1 MQGYGT
7 VILAGIMAGFINRWV
22 LLRYDYRHYPTYPHG
37 HITHLALGFIA
48 ASLGA
53 VAIPAI
59 SEPDYAAVTFLALA
73 ATQFREI
80 RDMERKTLAS
90 LEENKLITR
99 GHDYIEGIARVFEVR
114 NYLVMLTALVTS
126 ALTHFVAWPIGL
138 AGGVLMIYA
147 TTRLMSGLSIG
158 DMAAVEP
165 AQVSFDGALLKVA
178 DVPMMNVGFEKTR
191 QKIQSEALAVLIH
204 PLDDDGR
211 LTLQSPGQRMAIIHD
226 VISILGAKVDISEME
241 MAPMAR
247 MHADKG
253 YLALF
258 VVPNEP
264 DMDVMIEMI
273 KRVPVLESARSTT
286 LKSYWGRKAAD

>member
-7 VILAGIMAGFINRWV
+7 VILAGITAGFINRWI

-59 SEPDYAAVTFLALA
+59 AEPDYAAVTFLALA

-80 RDMERKTLAS
+80 RDMERKTLTS

-99 GHDYIEGIARVFEVR
+99 GPDYIEGIARVFEVR
-114 NYLVMLTALVTS
+114 NYLVMLTSLAVS
-126 ALTHFVAWPIGL
+126 AATYFLNWPWGLLTGA
-138 AGGVLMIYA
+138 AMIYA

-158 DMAAVEP
+158 DIATIEP
-165 AQVSFDGALLKVA
+165 AKLSFEGALLKVA
-178 DVPMMNVGFEKTR
+178 EVPMMNVGFEKTR
-191 QKIQSEALAVLIH
+191 HKIQAEALAVLIR
-204 PLDDDGR
+204 PFDDEGR

-226 VISILGAKVDISEME
+226 VISILGAKVDIGEME

-253 YLALF
+253 YLAMF

-264 DMDVMIEMI
+264 DIDVMIEMI
-273 KRVPVLESARSTT
+273 KRVPVLESVRSTT

>member
-7 VILAGIMAGFINRWV
+7 VILAGITAGFINRWI

-59 SEPDYAAVTFLALA
+59 AEPDYAAVTFLALA

-80 RDMERKTLAS
+80 RDMERKTLTS

-99 GHDYIEGIARVFEVR
+99 GPDYIEGIARVFEVR
-114 NYLVMLTALVTS
+114 NYLVMLTSLAVS
-126 ALTHFVAWPIGL
+126 AATYFLNWPWGLLTGA
-138 AGGVLMIYA
+138 AMIYA

-158 DMAAVEP
+158 DIATIEP
-165 AQVSFDGALLKVA
+165 AKLSFEGALLKVA
-178 DVPMMNVGFEKTR
+178 EVPMMNVGFEKTR
-191 QKIQSEALAVLIH
+191 HKIQAEALAVLIH
-204 PLDDDGR
+204 PFDDEGR

-226 VISILGAKVDISEME
+226 VISILGAKVDIGEME

-253 YLALF
+253 YLAMF

-264 DMDVMIEMI
+264 DIDVMIEMI
-273 KRVPVLESARSTT
+273 KRVPVLESVRSTT

>member
-1 MQGYGT
+1 MQGYGI
-7 VILAGIMAGFINRWV
+7 VILAGIVAGFVNRWI

-59 SEPDYAAVTFLALA
+59 AEPDYAAVTFLGLA

-126 ALTHFVAWPIGL
+126 ALTHFAGWPFGLVA
-138 AGGVLMIYA
+138 GVLMIYA

-158 DMAAVEP
+158 DMASIEP

-191 QKIQSEALAVLIH
+191 QKIQAEALAVLIH
-204 PLDDDGR
+204 PFDDEGR

-226 VISILGAKVDISEME
+226 VTSILGAKVDISEME

-264 DMDVMIEMI
+264 DMDVMVEMI

>member
-1 MQGYGT
+1 MQGYGI
-7 VILAGIMAGFINRWV
+7 VILAGIVAGFVNRWI

-59 SEPDYAAVTFLALA
+59 AEPDYAAVTFLGLA

-126 ALTHFVAWPIGL
+126 ALTHFAGWPFGLVA
-138 AGGVLMIYA
+138 GVLMIYA

-158 DMAAVEP
+158 DMASIEP

-191 QKIQSEALAVLIH
+191 HKIQAEALAVLIH
-204 PLDDDGR
+204 PFDDEGR

-226 VISILGAKVDISEME
+226 VTSILGAKVDISEME

-264 DMDVMIEMI
+264 DMDVMVEMI

>member
-1 MQGYGT
+1 MPGYGT
-7 VILAGIMAGFINRWV
+7 VIVAGIIAGFINRWV

-37 HITHLALGFIA
+37 HVTHLALGFIA

-59 SEPDYAAVTFLALA
+59 TEPDYAAVTFLALA

-114 NYLVMLTALVTS
+114 NYLVMLTSLVT
-126 ALTHFVAWPIGL
+126 AAVTHFVGWPFGVI
-138 AGGVLMIYA
+138 AGILMIYA
-147 TTRLMSGLSIG
+147 TTRLKSGLSIG
-158 DMAAVEP
+158 DMVTIQP

-178 DVPMMNVGFEKTR
+178 DVPMMNVGFEQTR
-191 QKIQSEALAVLIH
+191 QKILAEALAVVIH
-204 PLDDDGR
+204 PRDDDGR

-226 VISILGAKVDISEME
+226 VTSILGAKVEIGEME

-264 DMDVMIEMI
+264 DMDVMVEMI
-273 KRVPVLESARSTT
+273 KRVPVLESARSTS
-286 LKSYWGRKAAD
+286 LESYWGRKAAD

>member
-1 MQGYGT
+1 M
-7 VILAGIMAGFINRWV
+7 VILAGIIAGFVNRWV
-22 LLRYDYRHYPTYPHG
+22 LMRYDYRHYPTYPHG

-59 SEPDYAAVTFLALA
+59 AEPDYAAVTFLALA

-114 NYLVMLTALVTS
+114 NYLVMLTSLVTS
-126 ALTHFVAWPIGL
+126 AVTHFVAWPFGLL
-138 AGGVLMIYA
+138 AGVIMIYA

-158 DMAAVEP
+158 DMATIEP
-165 AQVSFDGALLKVA
+165 AQVNFDGPLLKVA

-191 QKIQSEALAVLIH
+191 QKIKAEALAVLIH
-204 PLDDDGR
+204 PFDDEGR

-226 VISILGAKVDISEME
+226 VTSVLGAKVDISEME

-264 DMDVMIEMI
+264 DMDVMVEMI

>member
-1 MQGYGT
+1 MQSYGT
-7 VILAGIMAGFINRWV
+7 VILAGIAAGFINRWI

-37 HITHLALGFIA
+37 HVTHLALGFIA

-59 SEPDYAAVTFLALA
+59 AEPDYVAVTFLTLA
-73 ATQFREI
+73 AQQFREI
-80 RDMERKTLAS
+80 RDMERKTLSS

-114 NYLVMLTALVTS
+114 NYLVILTSLVTS
-126 ALTHFVAWPIGL
+126 GAAHLWGWPFALAVGP
-138 AGGVLMIYA
+138 LMIYG
-147 TTRLMSGLSIG
+147 TTQVMSGLTVGEIASI
-158 DMAAVEP
+158 EP
-165 AQVSFDGALLKVA
+165 AEVSFDGALLKVA
-178 DVPMMNVGFEKTR
+178 DVPMMNVGFKATREK
-191 QKIQSEALAVLIH
+191 ILSEALAVLIH
-204 PLDDDGR
+204 PFDDEGR

-226 VISILGAKVDISEME
+226 VTSILGAKVDISEME
-241 MAPMAR
+241 LAPMAR

-253 YLALF
+253 YLAMF
-258 VVPNEP
+258 IVANEP
-264 DMDVMIEMI
+264 DMDVLIEMI